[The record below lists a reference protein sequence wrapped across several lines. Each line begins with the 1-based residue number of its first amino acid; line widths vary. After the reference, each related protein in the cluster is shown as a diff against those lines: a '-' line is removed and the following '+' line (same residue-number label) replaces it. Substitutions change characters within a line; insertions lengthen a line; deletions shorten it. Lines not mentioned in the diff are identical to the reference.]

1 MGTLQNERCA
11 MNRDAL
17 LGWQSLS
24 FSPYERHK
32 DKKGS
37 NYVQKQ
43 ISLSLWKEY
52 SRYIYVCWFWYS
64 GKKNKKKHHHCYYV
78 SPQTQEEEVCDY
90 NIYIKSAATYSWS
103 LSRT

>member
-1 MGTLQNERCA
+1 

-52 SRYIYVCWFWYS
+52 SRYIYVRWFWYS
-64 GKKNKKKHHHCYYV
+64 GKKKTTKKPHHHCYYV
-78 SPQTQEEEVCDY
+78 SPQTQEEEVFDY